1 MALANMENT
10 ERRFRGILAG
20 QSIEL
25 WGWQG
30 VTLEFV
36 DIDLLV
42 VLALTVLVELD
53 VVLDT
58 LGAVSIGLVDLGVLG
73 QLAVGL
79 ERTGLVGGVLHDN
92 ITLLV
97 LVVTEREEDNITLV
111 DPDLLA
117 ELATNV
123 GETALAV
130 EAHGL
135 ETTVAKHLHNLSI
148 LLAFFLEDEL
158 TLLVVVLVLSA
169 TTVLTTL

>member
-97 LVVTEREEDNITLV
+97 LVVTEREEDNVTLV

-123 GETALAV
+123 GETEMIV
-130 EAHGL
+130 NRRVSRG
-135 ETTVAKHLHNLSI
+135 K
-148 LLAFFLEDEL
+148 
-158 TLLVVVLVLSA
+158 
-169 TTVLTTL
+169 